1 MRLPDRLAPLRE
13 RDFRLL
19 FLGRLTSLFG
29 SSMAPIAL
37 AFAVIDDLD
46 GSPSAL
52 GLVLAAG
59 WLPQIVFI
67 LLGGVLAD
75 RLPRHRVMVA
85 ADLVSGTAQLAAGAL
100 LLTGA
105 AEIWQL
111 AVVQV
116 VRGTATSFFFPA
128 SAGLV
133 PQTVSAARLQEANAL
148 LRLTQ
153 SGTNIVGAAV
163 GGILVAAVGSG
174 WAIAFDGF
182 TYLAGAAILSLLR
195 VAAAGRLPGSNTLRE
210 LREGWQE
217 FSARTWLWV
226 IVAAAAFTNA
236 ATMCGYVVLGP
247 VVADRELGGAAA
259 WGLIVSAGAAGF
271 IVGGIVCLR
280 LRPQRYLLVGTSAL
294 LLLALPLL
302 ALATHQPTLV
312 VAAAAFASGF
322 GLELFGVFW
331 ETALQQH
338 VPLDRLSRV
347 SSYDALGSFVF
358 IPVGQTL
365 AGPLSELFGIA
376 ETQLLC
382 AAVVVGTTLA
392 ALAVADVRGLRRA
405 EQPASAAV

>member
-1 MRLPDRLAPLRE
+1 
-13 RDFRLL
+13 
-19 FLGRLTSLFG
+19 
-29 SSMAPIAL
+29 
-37 AFAVIDDLD
+37 
-46 GSPSAL
+46 
-52 GLVLAAG
+52 
-59 WLPQIVFI
+59 
-67 LLGGVLAD
+67 
-75 RLPRHRVMVA
+75 MVA
-85 ADLVSGTAQLAAGAL
+85 ADVVSGTAQLTAGAL
-100 LLTGA
+100 LLTGG
-105 AEIWQL
+105 AEIWHL

-153 SGTNIVGAAV
+153 SGTNIVGAAA
-163 GGILVAAVGSG
+163 GGLLVAAVGSG
-174 WAIAFDGF
+174 WAIAFDGA
-182 TYLAGAAILSLLR
+182 TYLAGAVILSLLR
-195 VAAAGRLPGSNTLRE
+195 VTAAGRLSGSNTIRE

-236 ATMCGYVVLGP
+236 ATMGGYVVLGP

-259 WGLIVSAGAAGF
+259 WGLVVSAGAAGF
-271 IVGGIVCLR
+271 IVGGVVCLR
-280 LRPQRYLLVGTSAL
+280 LRPQRYLLVGTTAL
-294 LLLALPLL
+294 LLVALPLV
-302 ALATHQPTLV
+302 ALATHQPTAV

-365 AGPLSELFGIA
+365 AGPLSALVGIE

-392 ALAVADVRGLRRA
+392 ALSVADVRHLRRVEPVDVRA
-405 EQPASAAV
+405 

>member
-1 MRLPDRLAPLRE
+1 VQLPDRLAPLRE
-13 RDFRLL
+13 RNFRLL
-19 FLGRLTSLFG
+19 FLGRLASLWG

-85 ADLVSGTAQLAAGAL
+85 ADVVSGTAQLTAGAL
-100 LLTGA
+100 LLTGG
-105 AEIWQL
+105 AEIWHL

-116 VRGTATSFFFPA
+116 VRFPA

-153 SGTNIVGAAV
+153 SGTNIVGAAA
-163 GGILVAAVGSG
+163 GGLLVAAVGSG
-174 WAIAFDGF
+174 WAIAFDGA
-182 TYLAGAAILSLLR
+182 TYLAGAVILSLLR
-195 VAAAGRLPGSNTLRE
+195 VTAAGRLSGSNTIRE

-236 ATMCGYVVLGP
+236 ATMGGYVVLGP

-259 WGLIVSAGAAGF
+259 WGLVVSAGAAGF
-271 IVGGIVCLR
+271 IVGGVVCLR
-280 LRPQRYLLVGTSAL
+280 LRPQRYLLVGTTAL
-294 LLLALPLL
+294 LLVALPLV
-302 ALATHQPTLV
+302 ALATHQPTAV

-365 AGPLSELFGIA
+365 AGPLSALVGIE

-392 ALAVADVRGLRRA
+392 ALSVADVRHLRRVEPVDVRA
-405 EQPASAAV
+405 